1 MKQFKLKAISVLLC
15 ALTFTAASCKD
26 DEKLSFNAD
35 EQESV
40 GLTVSSKGI
49 MIDRNG
55 GTATITVSSEYYWN
69 IYGESTWCELSANS
83 GNPGETLEITLSAD
97 KNEGETARYT
107 TFYVR
112 SGFDKI
118 DISVLQPGANY
129 VEPDQTGMET
139 GIFDLV
145 YSITNGWNLGN
156 TMEAWN
162 SWDLN
167 ADIFGTGES
176 MEEAWGNPAVTQ
188 ELIDCV
194 YAHGFRGI
202 RIPCK
207 WDAYYM
213 NIKDPASVDYKIHPN
228 WFKRMREVVD
238 YCMKYPDLKVLM
250 NTHNGDWDRACM
262 EDSVSKYE
270 PILFKVWTQIAEN
283 FRDYDE
289 RLMFGTV
296 NEPGAETTEQCA
308 VLCKYEQASINAI
321 RSTGG
326 RNAHRVIVYQAPNT
340 NFELSLSTMKM
351 PVDYIA
357 DRLAMEVHFYA
368 PSTFCML
375 EDASWGYAAYF
386 WGNNYLQE
394 PINGIDRNS
403 HDNEEY
409 IDGLFPQM
417 KAKFFDNGIPV
428 IVGEYG
434 AALKDLSFSPTLQE
448 IHNKSYVYY
457 HKYVVENLKKY
468 GMVPFLWDNGSL
480 FDRNTY
486 EIKQALQ
493 WEGIKVAFDTAYP
506 YRAK

>member
-289 RLMFGTV
+289 RLMFGS
-296 NEPGAETTEQCA
+296 GAVQIRAGKYQRDTEYRRKKRPSCHCVSGSQ
-308 VLCKYEQASINAI
+308 YEF
-321 RSTGG
+321 RT
-326 RNAHRVIVYQAPNT
+326 
-340 NFELSLSTMKM
+340 
-351 PVDYIA
+351 
-357 DRLAMEVHFYA
+357 
-368 PSTFCML
+368 
-375 EDASWGYAAYF
+375 
-386 WGNNYLQE
+386 
-394 PINGIDRNS
+394 
-403 HDNEEY
+403 
-409 IDGLFPQM
+409 
-417 KAKFFDNGIPV
+417 
-428 IVGEYG
+428 
-434 AALKDLSFSPTLQE
+434 
-448 IHNKSYVYY
+448 
-457 HKYVVENLKKY
+457 
-468 GMVPFLWDNGSL
+468 
-480 FDRNTY
+480 
-486 EIKQALQ
+486 
-493 WEGIKVAFDTAYP
+493 VAFDHEDAGRLHCRPLGYGSPFLCTFYILYARRRFVGICSLFLGKQLFARTDKWHRP
-506 YRAK
+506 QFA

>member
-457 HKYVVENLKKY
+457 HKYVVENRHTSITINMWLK
-468 GMVPFLWDNGSL
+468 
-480 FDRNTY
+480 T
-486 EIKQALQ
+486 
-493 WEGIKVAFDTAYP
+493 
-506 YRAK
+506 